1 MKPFVQDL
9 LQMLE
14 KVIEMS
20 GQTEANVRGAAL
32 VCVGH
37 LAAAVGRENFPAE
50 KLEQFTQ
57 FGLQAIKEE
66 K

>member
-1 MKPFVQDL
+1 LK
-9 LQMLE
+9 
-14 KVIEMS
+14 
-20 GQTEANVRGAAL
+20 GAAL

-50 KLEQFTQ
+50 KLEQFTK
-57 FGLQAIKEE
+57 FGLMAIKEE